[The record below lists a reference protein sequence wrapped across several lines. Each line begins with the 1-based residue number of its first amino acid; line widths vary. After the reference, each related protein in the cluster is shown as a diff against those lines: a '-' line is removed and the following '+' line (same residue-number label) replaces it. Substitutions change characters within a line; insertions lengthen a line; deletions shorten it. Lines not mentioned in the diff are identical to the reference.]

1 MDQWLA
7 GKAKEIRNLRL
18 MKGKNPALLL
28 LKGLL
33 PEVSLGKG
41 RNQSCEY
48 QWACRWLAFSS
59 TSSSSFLYSLRS
71 LGEEEGLF
79 LALFSPS
86 RKPVASSSKDVRA
99 GCRTGAQDTLAG
111 LASCSNL
118 PFVSRGS
125 AREAGGG
132 ILEIPKE
139 LFEVETSAVV
149 EPRILC
155 PALR

>member
-1 MDQWLA
+1 MDQWLT

-59 TSSSSFLYSLRS
+59 MSSSSFLYSLKS
-71 LGEEEGLF
+71 LGEVERYWLCFHLPESEWL
-79 LALFSPS
+79 
-86 RKPVASSSKDVRA
+86 PVA
-99 GCRTGAQDTLAG
+99 RTSG
-111 LASCSNL
+111 LVVGL
-118 PFVSRGS
+118 VSRICWQGWP
-125 AREAGGG
+125 A
-132 ILEIPKE
+132 
-139 LFEVETSAVV
+139 AVIC
-149 EPRILC
+149 PLC
-155 PALR
+155 PVGLPERQEEAF